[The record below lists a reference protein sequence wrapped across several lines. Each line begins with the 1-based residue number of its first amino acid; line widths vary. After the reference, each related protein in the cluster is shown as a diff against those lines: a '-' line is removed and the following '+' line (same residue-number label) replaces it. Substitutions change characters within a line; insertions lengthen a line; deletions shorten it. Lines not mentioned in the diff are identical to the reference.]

1 MEYIELKVN
10 GISGEGAEIL
20 TAELCELGF
29 ESFTEESSGSFSA
42 FIPQESFDIMKVA
55 NFLEEKAANAGF
67 SYKVEKIEEENWNA
81 AWESAYQPV
90 KIESCFIRAPFHQP
104 DPSASL
110 DVVIEPKMSFGTAHH
125 ETTNLM
131 IRALLKTEFRDA
143 SVLDMGTGTGV
154 LGIVAAR
161 LGAVDVVAIDNDEW
175 SYLNAAENAERNN
188 IPGMIVLHGDATH
201 IPARKFDFVFA
212 NINRNVLLRDMPAFA
227 ACLEKGGSLFM
238 SGFYEDDLGA
248 ITKEASGL
256 GLTQSHVET
265 LNHWVAVT
273 FKKC

>member
-1 MEYIELKVN
+1 MEYIELKVS

-29 ESFTEESSGSFSA
+29 ESFTEEAGGSFSA

-55 NFLEEKAANAGF
+55 NFLEEKSANAGF

-90 KIESCFIRAPFHQP
+90 MIEGCFIRAPFHQP

-110 DVVIEPKMSFGTAHH
+110 DIVIEPKMSFGTAHH

-131 IRALLKTEFRDA
+131 IRALLKTEFRDS
-143 SVLDMGTGTGV
+143 SVLDIGTGTGV

-161 LGAVDVVAIDNDEW
+161 LGALNVVAIDNDEW

-188 IPGMIVLHGDATH
+188 VPGMIVVHGDAAD
-201 IPARKFDFVFA
+201 IPARKFNFVFA

-227 ACLEKGGSLFM
+227 ACLEQGGSLFL
-238 SGFYEDDLGA
+238 SGFYEDDLGT
-248 ITKEASGL
+248 ITEAASGL
-256 GLTQSHVET
+256 GLTQSHLET

-273 FKKC
+273 YKKC